1 MHNETTIAART
12 RRTVFERPNGR
23 KRKIAGLFDYG
34 SHVEVRELVELL
46 HVNRS
51 TVGRWIKAGEFGDV
65 LQLSPH
71 SIRIPVEAVK
81 SFLERRTR
89 RFSQSTTTTNGE
101 THHEPTESSSGTPR
115 NGVDHRGPAIAHAK
129 AAAGV
134 LA

>member
-1 MHNETTIAART
+1 MLFRS
-12 RRTVFERPNGR
+12 TVFERPNGR

-81 SFLERRTR
+81 SFLNRRTR
-89 RFSQSTTTTNGE
+89 RFSQSQSTTTTTTNGE
-101 THHEPTESSSGTPR
+101 HHEPTESSTGENC
-115 NGVDHRGPAIAHAK
+115 NGLDHRGPAIAHAE
-129 AAAGV
+129 AAAGIV
-134 LA
+134 A